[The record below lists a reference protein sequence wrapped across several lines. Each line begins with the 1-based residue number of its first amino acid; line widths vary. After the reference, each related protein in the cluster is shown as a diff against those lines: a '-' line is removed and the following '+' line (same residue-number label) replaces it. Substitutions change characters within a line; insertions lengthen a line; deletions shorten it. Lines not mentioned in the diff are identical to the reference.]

1 MANKKTQREFFMDAI
16 GVAMNAGRDDL
27 VEFFEG
33 RIEALNKKTASR
45 KPTKTQEANEALKSS
60 ILEVLTDEG
69 QTVTEVLTKLNDNTL
84 SNQKVSAV
92 LRQMVEAGTVVKFTD
107 KKKSLFKM
115 A

>member
-1 MANKKTQREFFMDAI
+1 MANKKTQKEFFVEAI
-16 GVAMNAGRDDL
+16 EVAKEAGREDL

-45 KPTKTQEANEALKSS
+45 KPTKTQEANETLKSS

-69 QTVTEVLTKLNDNTL
+69 QTVTDVLTKLNDSTL
-84 SNQKVSAV
+84 SNQKVSAI
-92 LRQMVEAGTVVKFTD
+92 LRQMVEVGTVVKFTD
-107 KKKSLFKM
+107 KKKSLFKV